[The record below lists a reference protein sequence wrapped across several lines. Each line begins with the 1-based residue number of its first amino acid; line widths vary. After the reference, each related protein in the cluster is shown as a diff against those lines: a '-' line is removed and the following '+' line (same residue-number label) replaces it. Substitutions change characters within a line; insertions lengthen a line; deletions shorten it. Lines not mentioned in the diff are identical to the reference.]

1 MLNIRINLTIN
12 LKKTFAVFSTLVL
25 VLMQSITPAH
35 AVTVKSPVVSEKP
48 ITVSLTYLKVTTT
61 VSEAKK
67 SLASSEV
74 KYFDA
79 EALAFLTMYSQGES
93 IKSWKCLRS
102 LWQKESHFNPKAK
115 NMSSGAYGIA
125 QFMPST
131 WGNYKVTKTAEAR
144 LQIKYG
150 LRYIQKRYGSTND
163 LSGTCN
169 AWRFHQ
175 KNNWY

>member
-12 LKKTFAVFSTLVL
+12 LKKVWVSFLIAVLTLT
-25 VLMQSITPAH
+25 QSITPAH
-35 AVTVKSPVVSEKP
+35 AVTVLPNGPVEKP

-67 SLASSEV
+67 SLASSDV

-93 IKSWKCLRS
+93 MKSWKCLRS

-115 NMSSGAYGIA
+115 NMHSGAFGIA
-125 QFMPST
+125 QFMPTT
-131 WGNYKVTKTAEAR
+131 WGNYKVKKTPEAR
-144 LQIKYG
+144 LQITYG

-169 AWRFHQ
+169 AWSFHQ
-175 KNNWY
+175 KHNWY